1 MDKDGTPYQASD
13 PALLTGCTSPS
24 AVAFMASHLR
34 YKRTVVSPERQE
46 DYFRESAEI
55 ARRLGARDIPQ
66 TPQEVA
72 DYLEAMRPRLRCD
85 ERTREVAEGAALHPS
100 AGADEPAGR
109 PGDDERRN

>member
-13 PALLTGCTSPS
+13 PALLTWVPSPS
-24 AVAFMASHLR
+24 AVALWPPTCAKSGR
-34 YKRTVVSPERQE
+34 WSVPSARRTI
-46 DYFRESAEI
+46 FRESAEI

-85 ERTREVAEGAALHPS
+85 ERTREVAEVLLSTRLPGRMSQPVGRVMMN
-100 AGADEPAGR
+100 AG
-109 PGDDERRN
+109 N